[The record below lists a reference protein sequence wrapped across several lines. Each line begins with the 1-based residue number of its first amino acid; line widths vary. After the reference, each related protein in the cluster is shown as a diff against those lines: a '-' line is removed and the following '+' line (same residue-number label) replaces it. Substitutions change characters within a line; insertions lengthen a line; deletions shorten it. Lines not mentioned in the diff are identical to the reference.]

1 MIPRRLALAGL
12 ALAGTAQA
20 APQGPRPG
28 IMLVVGAS
36 PGTASDRAARLFAP
50 FLERALAGAPV
61 LVANVPGRAGATAIE
76 AVAMAAPDGNTLGLA
91 AATPLAARMLDRR
104 VSYSLESFTWLGAIA
119 AEGLVLAVPPQGA
132 RSLAGLLSR
141 VAAAPG
147 TVTIGSAG
155 EGSTGHLWLAAMAQA
170 RVVEPAHV
178 PFPGPGPARSACAA
192 GQLAAAVLPAGE
204 AAPWLRDGRLR
215 GLCTSFTRRLS
226 QFPDLPSCREAGVAL
241 DWAGLRGVIAPAG
254 LPQGRAEKIS
264 TALASVMRDPDLAG
278 LLAAEGAQPAWLDA
292 ASWGAAVQAEAARL
306 EALWRAAPW
315 QPFNAS

>member
-1 MIPRRLALAGL
+1 VISRRSALAGL
-12 ALAGTAQA
+12 ALGGTARA

-36 PGTASDRAARLFAP
+36 PGTAPDRAARLFAP

-91 AATPLAARMLDRR
+91 SATTIGARLLDRR
-104 VSYSLESFTWLGAIA
+104 VDYRLHSFTWLGALA

-132 RSLAGLLSR
+132 RTLDDLLR
-141 VAAAPG
+141 RAAAVPG

-155 EGSTGHLWLAAMAQA
+155 EGSAGHLWLAAMARA
-170 RVVEPAHV
+170 RAVEPAHV
-178 PFPGPGPARSACAA
+178 PFPGPGPARAACAA
-192 GQLAAAVLPAGE
+192 GQLAAAVLPVGE
-204 AAPWLRDGRLR
+204 AAAWLRDGRLR
-215 GLCTSFTRRLS
+215 GLCTSFGRRAPHL
-226 QFPDLPSCREAGVAL
+226 PDLPTCREAGVPL
-241 DWAGLRGVIAPAG
+241 DWSGLRGVIAPAG
-254 LPQGRAEKIS
+254 LPPAQAVKLS
-264 TALASVMRDPDLAG
+264 AALASVLRDPDLAG

-292 ASWGAAVQAEAARL
+292 ASWGAAVEAESARL
-306 EALWRAAPW
+306 AALWQAAPW